1 VLAVVALEAEQQE
14 LEDSVKMAVE
24 MVEMLQTIAPL
35 VLLTQVVVVAV
46 VTAPK
51 HSPDEQVVQA

>member
-1 VLAVVALEAEQQE
+1 
-14 LEDSVKMAVE
+14 MAVE